1 MHQSSSRVELYHAE
15 SRQFMALATTCF
27 SSDSRQNTAKD
38 AKAIPLDVALSTG
51 LSTPSWFDAEL
62 VARRTVLRG

>member
-1 MHQSSSRVELYHAE
+1 
-15 SRQFMALATTCF
+15 MALATTCF